1 MRVDQQR
8 GGGGG
13 QCALGVLI
21 GRPVAGTVGRTSS
34 IEKRNHHVLALVRVC
49 ATGAGRIAREG
60 AGGLVS
66 VVQHYRHGVVVYDRD
81 N

>member
-1 MRVDQQR
+1 MCNDE
-8 GGGGG
+8 GAAGG

-34 IEKRNHHVLALVRVC
+34 IEKRNHHVFSRVC
-49 ATGAGRIAREG
+49 CWSEQGSAGG
-60 AGGLVS
+60 DSGGLVS

>member
-1 MRVDQQR
+1 MCNDE
-8 GGGGG
+8 GAAGG

-34 IEKRNHHVLALVRVC
+34 IEKRNHHVERGAL
-49 ATGAGRIAREG
+49 
-60 AGGLVS
+60 GGSGGS